1 MKLFYLQVDLW
12 AEIRKI
18 QKAYKMGYEF
28 TEKQLKKWSVKYH
41 KLIMENLV
49 SMLL

>member
-18 QKAYKMGYEF
+18 QKKHI
-28 TEKQLKKWSVKYH
+28 KWV
-41 KLIMENLV
+41 MNLQKNN
-49 SMLL
+49 